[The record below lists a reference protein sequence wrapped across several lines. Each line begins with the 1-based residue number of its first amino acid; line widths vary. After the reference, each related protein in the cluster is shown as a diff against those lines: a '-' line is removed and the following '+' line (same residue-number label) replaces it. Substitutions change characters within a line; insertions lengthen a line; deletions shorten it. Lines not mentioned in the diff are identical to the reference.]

1 MHKLSPTAAEIY
13 KLQEEAPK
21 GGIVMINLL
30 KFRADGGREAYR
42 RYLEAAG
49 EAVRSRGGNR
59 PRLLYAG
66 IVGDDFG
73 DGEDWDFLMLA
84 EYDDYNH
91 YVETMMDPL
100 YQTEAVPIRPEALE
114 KTLFM
119 VSYPADRSAIWNQPD
134 SSSTAQ

>member
-1 MHKLSPTAAEIY
+1 MHKLSPTVEEIREL
-13 KLQEEAPK
+13 KDEAPE
-21 GGIVMINLL
+21 GRIVMINLL

-42 RYLEAAG
+42 RYLEAANAARREG
-49 EAVRSRGGNR
+49 VQP

-91 YVETMMDPL
+91 YAETMLNPL
-100 YQTEAVPIRPEALE
+100 YRDAVVPIRSEALE

-119 VSYPADRSAIWNQPD
+119 VSHPADRSAIWD
-134 SSSTAQ
+134 ETAR

>member
-1 MHKLSPTAAEIY
+1 MHKLSPTTAEIQ
-13 KLQEEAPK
+13 KLQEEAPE
-21 GGIVMINLL
+21 GRIVMINLL
-30 KFRADGGREAYR
+30 KFRAKGGREAYR
-42 RYLEAAG
+42 QYLEAAG
-49 EAVRSRGGNR
+49 EAVRRRGAQP

-91 YVETMMDPL
+91 YAETMLNPL
-100 YQTEAVPIRPEALE
+100 YQNEAVPIRPEALE

-119 VSYPADRSAIWNQPD
+119 VSYPANRSAIWDKP
-134 SSSTAQ
+134 AR